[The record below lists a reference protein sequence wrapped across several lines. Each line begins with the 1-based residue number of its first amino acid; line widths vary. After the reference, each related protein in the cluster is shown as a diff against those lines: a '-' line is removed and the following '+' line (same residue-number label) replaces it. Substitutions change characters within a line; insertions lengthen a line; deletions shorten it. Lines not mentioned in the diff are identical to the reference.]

1 MNLFQRDKP
10 MATLRRHTGFCGIV
24 LAVALLVA
32 GCASQQDKS
41 KTAEDAFFE
50 EWRARAAESKG
61 YIPRPQTHLE
71 EPLAEGAITAPRHA
85 AEDAA
90 LEPFQKALPDRKISM
105 KMKDVD
111 VSVLLR
117 ALARVADQN
126 IMLNQK
132 VAGQVNINI
141 NEAPWNQVFE
151 SLLLTHGLTYTWEG
165 DIIRVMTVQDMET
178 ELRRESQKQALEKVE
193 PLVTRVVKVNYAPA
207 AKMRTNLER
216 FLSEG
221 RTGQPLGS
229 VMVDEHTNSLI
240 IQAIPSDIRQMV
252 AVLNQ
257 IDRPTSQILI
267 EAHIVETTNDT
278 ARALGVQWGGV
289 LFTQSNGKNWWM
301 GPNGVEFDDTTLF
314 DEDTGEANQFQ
325 WPAGNISNFPVNLQ
339 DNIGLSLGFLYQ
351 NIGNHLLSFQL
362 QALQDEGKLN
372 ILSSPSITTLEN
384 QAALIE
390 SGSRIPIQTVENG
403 EVNIEY
409 VQATLRLEVTPNLTG
424 DQALKL
430 KIMTNKDEP
439 DFSRTVAGNPTI
451 VTKRAETNVVLFN
464 GQTTVIGGLSR
475 ESNLANEAGIPYLKD
490 VPGLGWLFGNRTRS
504 NQMEEVLI
512 FITPYVLEERPIDQA
527 GGVPARQP
535 ASAERPQQ

>member
-1 MNLFQRDKP
+1 MDE
-10 MATLRRHTGFCGIV
+10 
-24 LAVALLVA
+24 ALPD
-32 GCASQQDKS
+32 GTSPASQQQTDDP
-41 KTAEDAFFE
+41 EL
-50 EWRARAAESKG
+50 ESFAK
-61 YIPRPQTHLE
+61 P
-71 EPLAEGAITAPRHA
+71 
-85 AEDAA
+85 
-90 LEPFQKALPDRKISM
+90 LPDRKISM

-111 VSVLLR
+111 VAVLLR

-132 VAGQVNINI
+132 VAGKVNINI
-141 NEAPWNQVFE
+141 TEAPWDQVFE
-151 SLLLTHGLTYTWEG
+151 SLLLTHGLTYAWEG

-207 AKMRTNLER
+207 AKIRTNLEK
-216 FLSEG
+216 FLSLG
-221 RTGQPLGS
+221 STGEQLGS

-240 IQAIPSDIRQMV
+240 IQAIPADIRQIIT
-252 AVLNQ
+252 VLDQ

-289 LFTQSNGKNWWM
+289 LFTQSNGKNWWL
-301 GPNGVEFDDTTLF
+301 GPNGVDIDGETVF
-314 DEDTGEANQFQ
+314 DENGDSNVFQ
-325 WPAGNISNFPVNLQ
+325 WPAGNVSNFPVNLQ

-403 EVNIEY
+403 EVSIQY

-424 DQALKL
+424 EQTLKL
-430 KIMTNKDEP
+430 QIITNKDEP

-451 VTKRAETNVVLFN
+451 LTKRAETNVVLFN

-475 ESNLANEAGIPYLKD
+475 ESNSAQQAGVPYLKD
-490 VPGLGWLFGNRTRS
+490 VPGLGWLFGNRTRA
-504 NQMEEVLI
+504 NQMEETLI
-512 FITPYVLEERPIDQA
+512 FITPYVLEERPIDDQA
-527 GGVPARQP
+527 GIPVKKP
-535 ASAERPQQ
+535 ASADMPQ

>member
-1 MNLFQRDKP
+1 LQRPPD
-10 MATLRRHTGFCGIV
+10 G
-24 LAVALLVA
+24 
-32 GCASQQDKS
+32 
-41 KTAEDAFFE
+41 AE
-50 EWRARAAESKG
+50 
-61 YIPRPQTHLE
+61 
-71 EPLAEGAITAPRHA
+71 
-85 AEDAA
+85 
-90 LEPFQKALPDRKISM
+90 LEPSPKPLPDRKISM

-117 ALARVADQN
+117 ALARIADQN

-132 VAGQVNINI
+132 VAGKVNINI
-141 NEAPWNQVFE
+141 TEAPWDQVFE

-165 DIIRVMTVQDMET
+165 DILRVMTVQDLET
-178 ELRRESQKQALEKVE
+178 ELRRESQKQALERVE
-193 PLVTRVVKVNYAPA
+193 PLVTRVMKVNFAPA
-207 AKMRTNLER
+207 AKIKANLER
-216 FLSEG
+216 FLSKDG
-221 RTGQPLGS
+221 TGQTLGS
-229 VMVDEHTNSLI
+229 VLVDEHTNSLI
-240 IQAIPSDIRQMV
+240 IQAIPSDLRQMA
-252 AVLNQ
+252 AVLDQ

-289 LFTQSNGKNWWM
+289 MFTQSNGKNWWL
-301 GPNGVEFDDTTLF
+301 GPNGVDIDGETVF
-314 DEDTGEANQFQ
+314 DEDGNSNEFQ
-325 WPAGNISNFPVNLQ
+325 WPAGNVSNFPVNLQ

-351 NIGNHLLSFQL
+351 NIGNHLLAFQL

-403 EVNIEY
+403 EVNVEY

-424 DQALKL
+424 EQALKL
-430 KIMTNKDEP
+430 KIITNKDEP

-451 VTKRAETNVVLFN
+451 ITKRAETNVVLFN

-475 ESNLANEAGIPYLKD
+475 ESNAATQAGVPYLKD
-490 VPGLGWLFGNRTRS
+490 IPGLGWLFGNRTRS

-527 GGVPARQP
+527 EVPV
-535 ASAERPQQ
+535 RPPSSNQKPQ

>member
-1 MNLFQRDKP
+1 

-24 LAVALLVA
+24 LAAAVMLA
-32 GCASQQDKS
+32 GCAGQQDMAKS
-41 KTAEDAFFE
+41 ADEAFFE

-61 YIPRPQTHLE
+61 YIPRPQAHMD
-71 EPLAEGAITAPRHA
+71 EPLPETAGRPAKLSDDDAE
-85 AEDAA
+85 AEAQHK
-90 LEPFQKALPDRKISM
+90 PLPDRKISM

-132 VAGQVNINI
+132 VAGEVNINI
-141 NEAPWNQVFE
+141 SEAPWNQVFE

-178 ELRRESQKQALEKVE
+178 ELKRESQKKALEKVE
-193 PLVTRVVKVNYAPA
+193 PLITRVVKVNFAPA
-207 AKMRTNLER
+207 AQIRENLEK
-216 FLSEG
+216 FLSQNDA
-221 RTGQPLGS
+221 GQALGS

-240 IQAIPSDIRQMV
+240 IQAIPSDIRQMA
-252 AVLNQ
+252 AVLDQ

-289 LFTQSNGKNWWM
+289 LFTQSNGKNWWL
-301 GPNGVEFDDTTLF
+301 GPDGVDIDGETVF
-314 DEDTGEANQFQ
+314 DEGTGEPNQFQ
-325 WPAGNISNFPVNLQ
+325 WPAGNVSNFPVDLQ

-351 NIGNHLLSFQL
+351 NIGNHLLAFQL

-403 EVNIEY
+403 EVNVQY

-424 DQALKL
+424 EQALKL
-430 KIMTNKDEP
+430 KIITNKDEP

-451 VTKRAETNVVLFN
+451 ITKRAETNVVLFN

-475 ESNLANEAGIPYLKD
+475 ESNSATRAGVPYLKD

-527 GGVPARQP
+527 GIPAKQP
-535 ASAERPQQ
+535 ASTESPR